1 MLQEEANH
9 ALHRLSFDDLIQQ
22 KLAIEA
28 ELDQRADTELAAIKE
43 RLSLI
48 AAYKGIELETLLAKK
63 ERKKREPR
71 KTKVEEVADEL
82 PIAAE

>member
-1 MLQEEANH
+1 MELMEERNSLQ
-9 ALHRLSFDDLIQQ
+9 RLSFDDLIQQ

-71 KTKVEEVADEL
+71 KPKEEVAEEL

>member
-1 MLQEEANH
+1 MELSETEALQ
-9 ALHRLSFDDLIQQ
+9 RLSFDELIQQ

-71 KTKVEEVADEL
+71 KPRTTDETIEDIAVA
-82 PIAAE
+82 